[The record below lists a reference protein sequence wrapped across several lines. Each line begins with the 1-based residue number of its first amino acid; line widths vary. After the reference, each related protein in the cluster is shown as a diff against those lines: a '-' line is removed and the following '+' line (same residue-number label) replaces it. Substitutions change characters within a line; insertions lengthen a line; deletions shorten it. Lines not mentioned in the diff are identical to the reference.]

1 MDAMSQNDF
10 TCALEL
16 GKLLD
21 DHKGQDTVVMDM
33 RSLGFWTDFFVIT
46 TAASGTHL
54 SGLER
59 HIKDFAA
66 EKGLDILRRSRR
78 TDRIAAVQSEEQG
91 FSGEWQLLD
100 LGNIVV
106 HLMTAKTRSF
116 YELER
121 LWGGAPLVFR
131 GGESGSGLTPT
142 PARVT

>member
-1 MDAMSQNDF
+1 MDATLQNDL
-10 TCALEL
+10 TLALEF

-46 TAASGTHL
+46 TAASSTHL
-54 SGLER
+54 AGLER

-66 EKGLDILRRSRR
+66 EKGLEILRRSRK
-78 TDRIAAVQSEEQG
+78 TEKLAVTRPEEHG

-100 LGNIVV
+100 LGNMVI
-106 HLMTAKTRSF
+106 HLMTEKVRSF

-121 LWGGAPLVFR
+121 LWSSAPLIFR
-131 GGESGSGLTPT
+131 SGEPGGR
-142 PARVT
+142 A